1 MSALDEIRKRRE
13 LLEIQK
19 AGGSQLDV
27 AKKQVSQNRKELAET
42 GKISYSV
49 NLSPVKSTK
58 TTTKKDSG
66 WLSAFDDGYQ
76 IGDISKTILKGGGS
90 LLKTGYN
97 VGKEFV
103 THPIQTTKTIGVG
116 LASGA
121 SNAIDAINGAAA
133 DFIDWV
139 APDALQERWEKRK
152 QGPSLEEFNAIAKN
166 GTPEERQKLYL
177 QLKSI
182 GQDELAE
189 SLLIEEPK
197 KDGLIS
203 KIDKAINTKYYETD
217 IYKKAQEGKLSD
229 GQETVFDVSSSVGN
243 QLPAALVS
251 VLATPAAGKAVF
263 FAQSQQNYTEQA
275 KTRGYTDT
283 EARTYG
289 MVMGGFETL
298 LNKLGFDEVGGLS
311 KLSQTSLKKAMI
323 GEGLEE
329 FVTPYI
335 DSTVKS
341 VGFDEK
347 FDLQGTTKEA
357 FEGAVMGAVVGGIM
371 SAGGRGLAKVDR
383 FIEKV
388 NNGEEITQND
398 IVEAGRELEQN
409 DPSVLQEAMSE
420 VPKVVQEQTTQQPT
434 ETVEQLEKEIVELD
448 SQLNENLSD
457 EQYEAIQEQIRI
469 RENKIEQIENGTTKI
484 EQTVQPT
491 TQEVETKSLVDASS
505 NTLETGNIQERIENL
520 QNEIVAEE
528 QLVEKGLSDDGFRLA
543 ELQKELQELQTKQ
556 ESPVN
561 IELSPVKSGPVNEQ
575 VSGQVTDNVEL
586 TNNIEEDS
594 TIEENELD
602 EDTIKETQEERKI
615 SKEWTDKVQ
624 RQDQVNR
631 PLAIEQAKKT
641 GKNTMVGYSPILS
654 NSQLYSKGSLSWV
667 TPEGKLNSKVVEET
681 KIDEF
686 LSKNKIDKLKNGIN
700 TFENG
705 LENKLSPVKEE
716 TSSKTDE
723 NNNFPIKK
731 GQSEWTKTPEGIT
744 KHFKDLQKALN
755 EGKKPGDRHYQTDE
769 EVQEVIDSS
778 IAMLNKDLAKQQT
791 TSNVQEVLSPI
802 NEAVKDLKQVQK
814 EVKKQV
820 TELKEQIEE
829 VKALTK
835 EQGEELSKQYQTT
848 VEQLNEMVEPENN
861 RLSVEAMQRYKE
873 LQIMDEAFG
882 LSDEQQIEYDNLR
895 SIKNNDLDLSK
906 EFGEKTSPVKSPLE
920 DRDIE
925 DVGKR
930 KIKAYQYEHPEFRPF
945 FQKEAQHMLYDLK
958 NTTKGERILTGD
970 TSQFGNANSQQWAG
984 IKRQTTEAIAYLKDN
999 YNYSYDEIQKGLE
1012 AIIKDNGA
1020 ENIAVAKRIEILLDE
1035 RLREGYT
1042 DPEGYEIPANED
1054 YLEFL
1059 RTNDWTDYYS
1069 NLEQSNI
1076 EPTQEV
1082 ETMSPV
1088 KPIEYEAPR
1097 VTERLNIDSI
1107 ETKMNPKQPKVVS
1120 PIESKQPTKTEK
1132 TTASG
1137 DIKGVNT
1144 PTRKDVITKY
1154 QNKAIQAFASKGYDI
1169 NEVFKKAKS
1178 LSTFASV
1185 DNTPERFIEKTL
1197 GIKEGAIFNELT
1209 TYQIAKNE
1217 TEGVKWLNSY
1227 TNRKDGLIAQLAK
1240 EYKIKPG
1247 SKESAAAQM
1256 YGEGFYVDDNG
1267 EYIKYGYEQLKADF
1281 PNGEVRRN
1289 IMKLAKDPRVRQV
1302 YDDTLKRINESRV
1315 RNGYNEIP
1323 RLDNYYLH
1331 YRAMEDTFSKI
1342 GIPFNPND
1350 IRAKD
1355 LPTDLNGVTADL
1367 KPGKPYFASE
1377 FHRKGNKTTYDLL
1390 GGFER
1395 YLGSAKNQIFH
1406 IDDIQTH
1413 RALRNMIADTY
1424 GQAQGLENIDM
1435 LSEEEQVTRLEQ
1447 VYGSHLSNFA
1457 KFLHEQANV
1466 LAGKTALI
1474 DRGLEGIIGRRGIQ
1488 FIDTLNKQVGANLIA
1503 FNVSPSLTNLVA
1515 PVQATAKTNK
1525 FSVLKAFGQTIGNNI
1540 NKMFGRSDGFMEN
1553 DPTAIRRRGAEAYS
1567 RTAWQKVQDVGYS
1580 LMGAVDN
1587 ISTEL
1592 ILRMK
1597 YNELVDK
1604 KGMSH
1609 EDAQRE
1615 AGRFAMRILGDR
1627 SLGQMPQIFNSKMM
1641 NTVLKFQLEVRN
1653 QLDSQFY
1660 DTFRDAELSTKDINN
1675 KLEKNKKKAAQ
1686 VTSTLVS
1693 LAVLQH
1699 LFGKGFEEIAGYNPT
1714 FDIISVLMATFG
1726 LDDDEESEDTFID
1739 NLWDGANELVGDLPY
1754 ASTFTGG
1761 RIPISEA
1768 LPLGELLSGE
1778 DQFGNEKSRLKTLG
1792 EAIPYYLLPG
1802 GYSQI
1807 KKTTQGLSMYDSDNP
1822 VPGSYTDSGNLRFA
1836 LSPTVGNIAQSAL
1849 FGKWSSEEARN
1860 YIDSD
1865 FQTIDKDHIDEFKNL
1880 GMTTSEYRKYR
1891 NGLAKARAKAKNND
1905 EISQTEAIFDYI
1917 NSLDVSDEQKAIM
1930 FENQFSNKLEDDAKE
1945 ELNAL
1950 NMSKD
1955 EKISY
1960 YSSRA
1965 RLNAYTNDY
1974 NNEVKK
1980 LKDLYGENSDEYKE
1994 QVETLSKERQREVIS
2009 EVLDSTLNDE
2019 QKKYLYNKYYSSDE
2033 ALDKITNNG
2042 TAIDTYLEYKLNTL
2056 DYESEKD
2063 KDGDTING
2071 SLAKKKINY
2080 LLSSGLNDNDVQTLY
2095 ENDVL
2100 SGFDNKKKYTDY
2112 KAVKNMGVDINSWLN
2127 YSVQEFEADYNKKGN
2142 PIQNSKKNKV
2152 IKYVNSLPLS
2162 IPQKA
2167 AIIRTQYTSFDDYN
2181 NSIVKYVS
2189 GLDISYEEKVSTL
2202 EALDFKVYDDG
2213 TVKWE

>member
-1 MSALDEIRKRRE
+1 MSALDEIRKRKE

-19 AGGSQLDV
+19 AGGSELDV
-27 AKKQVSQNRKELAET
+27 AKKQISQKRNEIAET

-103 THPIQTTKTIGVG
+103 AHPIQTTKTLGVG

-121 SNAIDAINGAAA
+121 SNAIDAINGAAG
-133 DFIDWV
+133 DFVNWLV
-139 APDALQERWEKRK
+139 PDSLEEKWGSK
-152 QGPSLEEFNAIAKN
+152 EQGPSLKDFNRIVKN
-166 GTPEERQKLYL
+166 GTSEERQQLYQ

-182 GQDELAE
+182 GQDKMAE
-189 SLLIEEPK
+189 SVLIEPK
-197 KDGLIS
+197 KDGLLAS
-203 KIDKAINTKYYETD
+203 VDKAINSKYYETD
-217 IYKKAQEGKLSD
+217 TFKKYQEGKLSD

-341 VGFDEK
+341 VGFDEE

-371 SAGGRGLAKVDR
+371 SAGGRGLAKVDK

-388 NNGEEITQND
+388 NSGAEITQND
-398 IVEAGRELEQN
+398 IVEAGKELEQN
-409 DPSVLQEAMSE
+409 DPNALKEAMSE
-420 VPKVVQEQTTQQPT
+420 VPKVVQEQSATQNDTQNDTQVPQTTK
-434 ETVEQLEKEIVELD
+434 TVEQLESEIVELD

-457 EQYEAIQEQIRI
+457 EQYKAIQKEIRT
-469 RENKIEQIENGTTKI
+469 REDLIEQIENGAVQSRSEPFNTDQSQ
-484 EQTVQPT
+484 QTVQPT

-556 ESPVN
+556 ESPV
-561 IELSPVKSGPVNEQ
+561 KSGPVNEQ
-575 VSGQVTDNVEL
+575 VSGQVNGQVVENV
-586 TNNIEEDS
+586 S
-594 TIEENELD
+594 PV
-602 EDTIKETQEERKI
+602 QEEVKEPLVMTEEEYLGSKGYSFMGYSEAGLHNSSQHDSKSGRKQMVDHAQNKAIEYDQKREELRKEYQEKVASGEIRKPTGLEQRLKVAQGIDGREDVEAARRNLTRMGIDWKTGEKI
-615 SKEWTDKVQ
+615 SQEA
-624 RQDQVNR
+624 N
-631 PLAIEQAKKT
+631 
-641 GKNTMVGYSPILS
+641 
-654 NSQLYSKGSLSWV
+654 
-667 TPEGKLNSKVVEET
+667 
-681 KIDEF
+681 
-686 LSKNKIDKLKNGIN
+686 
-700 TFENG
+700 
-705 LENKLSPVKEE
+705 ENKTPTKSE
-716 TSSKTDE
+716 T
-723 NNNFPIKK
+723 P
-731 GQSEWTKTPEGIT
+731 
-744 KHFKDLQKALN
+744 
-755 EGKKPGDRHYQTDE
+755 
-769 EVQEVIDSS
+769 
-778 IAMLNKDLAKQQT
+778 
-791 TSNVQEVLSPI
+791 SNVQEVLSPI

-848 VEQLNEMVEPENN
+848 VEQLNEMVEPEKN
-861 RLSVEAMQRYKE
+861 RLSVEENQRYKE
-873 LQIMDEAFG
+873 LQIMDEKFG
-882 LSDEQQIEYDNLR
+882 LNEEEQAEYDNLR
-895 SIKNNDLDLSK
+895 KIKNNDLDLSK
-906 EFGEKTSPVKSPLE
+906 EFGEKTSPVKSPVE
-920 DRDIE
+920 DRDID
-925 DVGKR
+925 DVGNR

-1069 NLEQSNI
+1069 TLEQSNI

-1120 PIESKQPTKTEK
+1120 PIESKQPTKTEQ
-1132 TTASG
+1132 TTAFG

-1525 FSVLKAFGQTIGNNI
+1525 FSALKAFGQTIGNNI

-1726 LDDDEESEDTFID
+1726 LNDDEESEDTFID

-1836 LSPTVGNIAQSAL
+1836 LSPTIGNIAQSAL

-1865 FQTIDKDHIDEFKNL
+1865 FQTIDKDHIDEFKDL
-1880 GMTTSEYRKYR
+1880 AMTTSEYRKYR

-1930 FENQFSNKLEDDAKE
+1930 FENQFSNKLEDEAKE

-2009 EVLDSTLNDE
+2009 EVLDSTLNEE

-2056 DYESEKD
+2056 DYESDED
-2063 KDGDTING
+2063 EDGDTING

-2152 IKYVNSLPLS
+2152 IKYINSLPLS